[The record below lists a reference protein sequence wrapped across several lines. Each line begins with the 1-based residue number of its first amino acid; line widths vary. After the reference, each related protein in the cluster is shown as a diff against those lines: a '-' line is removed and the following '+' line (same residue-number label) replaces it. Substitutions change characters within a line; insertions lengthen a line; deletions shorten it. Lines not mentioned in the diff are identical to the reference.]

1 MNPARP
7 CSART
12 QTGAACQGRAKSG
25 MAFCTFHDPQAAVEQ
40 EEARR
45 AGGRSRSAPRAV
57 LPAEEADLVLEGP
70 RDLPTLLAD
79 TINRVRKGALDPR
92 VANTVGYLAGV
103 LIRAFEV
110 SELEE
115 RIRRL
120 EGASGGD
127 REGLGELSTTPFVL
141 QPHTEEAP

>member
-1 MNPARP
+1 MNLARP
-7 CSART
+7 CSAKT

-25 MAFCTFHDPQAAVEQ
+25 RAFCAFHDPRATAEQA
-40 EEARR
+40 EARR

-70 RDLPTLLAD
+70 RDLPALLAD

-120 EGASGGD
+120 EGASGGG
-127 REGLGELSTTPFVL
+127 REVLGELSTNPFVL
-141 QPHTEEAP
+141 QPHTEEAS

>member
-1 MNPARP
+1 MIAGSR
-7 CSART
+7 CLAASK
-12 QTGAACQGRAKSG
+12 TGAPCQARAKAGTS
-25 MAFCTFHDPQAAVEQ
+25 FCAFHDPRATAEQ
-40 EEARR
+40 DEARR

-70 RDLPTLLAD
+70 RDLPALLAD

-120 EGASGGD
+120 EGASGGARD
-127 REGLGELSTTPFVL
+127 GLGDPSTTPFVL
-141 QPHTEEAP
+141 QPHTEAP